1 MGFEVAEGKPLPAGF
16 EDLEISTQIIIRDAL
31 TRGIKI
37 EMVDRKENFLRL
49 VQGNHTEFVKE
60 ASKTRLDSLM
70 TYLVMENKI
79 ASKLVLEESGIRVP
93 VGRNYSNLE
102 SALEDYSFFLD
113 KKKVIKP
120 VTTNFGLGIGISEPG
135 DSLEKFTSFVKIA
148 LGLSNSIIIEE
159 FMEGPEYRFLVL
171 GDEVMAVCN
180 RVPANVMGDGKSSI
194 RELIQKKNEDPRRG
208 EGHKTALEKIQ
219 MSEVESLILKDQGLG
234 FDSVPSLG
242 EQIFLRKNSNIST
255 GGDSLDV
262 TDNVHPEF
270 KSIAVSC
277 AKAAG
282 AVICGIDIISSSI
295 ESKPDPKTYA
305 ILEINFNPVL
315 YIHEFPYSGKPR
327 FVGDKILDLL
337 GFQ

>member
-1 MGFEVAEGKPLPAGF
+1 MLDTKSLPLGY

-31 TRGIKI
+31 ARGIQI
-37 EMVDRKENFLRL
+37 EMVDRKENFIRL
-49 VQGNHTEFVKE
+49 KQGNHIEFVKE

-79 ASKLVLEESGIRVP
+79 ASKLVLDEAGIRVP
-93 VGRNYSNLE
+93 VGRNYS
-102 SALEDYSFFLD
+102 SLEDTLKDYEFFLD

-120 VTTNFGLGIGISEPG
+120 VTTNFGLGIGISNPG
-135 DSLEKFTSFVKIA
+135 DSLEKFTNFVQIA
-148 LGLSNSIIIEE
+148 LGLSSSIIIEE
-159 FMEGPEYRFLVL
+159 FIEGPEYRFLVL
-171 GDEVMAVCN
+171 GEAVVAVCN
-180 RVPANVMGDGKSSI
+180 RVPANVVGDGKSSI
-194 RELIQKKNEDPRRG
+194 RQLIAKKNEDPRRG

-219 MSEVESLILKDQGLG
+219 MSEVELTILKDQGLD
-234 FDSVPSLG
+234 FDSIPEPG
-242 EQIFLRKNSNIST
+242 KQIFLRKNSNIST

-262 TDNVHPEF
+262 TELVHPEF
-270 KSIAVSC
+270 KSIAIAA

-282 AVICGIDIISSSI
+282 AVICGIDIISSKI

-337 GFQ
+337 GFN

>member
-1 MGFEVAEGKPLPAGF
+1 MTDTKPLPSGF

-31 TRGIKI
+31 ARGIQV

-49 VQGNHTEFVKE
+49 IQGNHSEFVKE

-79 ASKLVLEESGIRVP
+79 ASKLVLKENGIRVP

-102 SALEDYSFFLD
+102 EALADYTFFLD

-135 DSLEKFTSFVKIA
+135 DSLDKFTSFVKIA

-159 FMEGPEYRFLVL
+159 FIEGPEYRFLVL
-171 GDEVMAVCN
+171 GEEVIAVCN
-180 RVPANVMGDGKSSI
+180 RVPANVTGDGKSSI
-194 RELIQKKNEDPRRG
+194 RELILKKNEDPRRG

-219 MSEVESLILKDQGLG
+219 MSEVELQILKDQGLNFG
-234 FDSVPSLG
+234 SIPSSG

-262 TDNVHPEF
+262 TDNVHPDF
-270 KSIAVSC
+270 KAIAVSA

-282 AVICGIDIISSSI
+282 AMICGIDIISSQI
-295 ESKPDPKTYA
+295 ESKPNVKTYA

-337 GFQ
+337 GFH

>member
-1 MGFEVAEGKPLPAGF
+1 MTDTKPLPSGF

-31 TRGIKI
+31 ARGIQV

-49 VQGNHTEFVKE
+49 IQGNHSEFVKE
-60 ASKTRLDSLM
+60 ASKTKLDSLM

-102 SALEDYSFFLD
+102 TALSDYTFFLD

-135 DSLEKFTSFVKIA
+135 DSLDKFTSFVNIA

-159 FMEGPEYRFLVL
+159 FIEGPEYRFLVL
-171 GDEVMAVCN
+171 GDEVIAVCN
-180 RVPANVMGDGKSSI
+180 RVPANVTGDGKNSI
-194 RELIQKKNEDPRRG
+194 RELILKKNEDPRRG

-219 MSEVESLILKDQGLG
+219 MSDVELQILKDQGLG
-234 FDSVPSLG
+234 FDSVPDLG
-242 EQIFLRKNSNIST
+242 KQVFLRKNSNIST

-262 TDNVHPEF
+262 TDNVHPDF
-270 KSIAVSC
+270 KAIAVSA

-282 AVICGIDIISSSI
+282 AVICGIDIISSQI
-295 ESKPDPKTYA
+295 ESKPNVKTYA

-337 GFQ
+337 GFD

>member
-1 MGFEVAEGKPLPAGF
+1 MTETKPLPSGF

-31 TRGIKI
+31 ARGIKI
-37 EMVDRKENFLRL
+37 EIVDRKENFLRL
-49 VQGNHTEFVKE
+49 IQGNHSEFVKE

-79 ASKLVLEESGIRVP
+79 ASKLVLNDNGIRVP
-93 VGRNYSNLE
+93 VGRNYS
-102 SALEDYSFFLD
+102 SFDDALKDYTFFLD

-135 DSLEKFTSFVKIA
+135 DSLEKYESFLKVA
-148 LGLSNSIIIEE
+148 FSLSNSIIIEE
-159 FMEGPEYRFLVL
+159 FIEGPEYRFLVL
-171 GDEVMAVCN
+171 GDEVVAVCN
-180 RVPANVMGDGKSSI
+180 RVPANVVGDGKSSV
-194 RELIQKKNEDPRRG
+194 RDLIQKKNEDPRRG

-219 MSEVESLILKDQGLG
+219 MTEVELQILKDQGLN
-234 FDSVPSLG
+234 FDSISELG
-242 EQIFLRKNSNIST
+242 KQIFLRKNSNIST

-262 TDNVHPEF
+262 TDMVHPDF
-270 KSIAVSC
+270 KSIAVSS

-282 AVICGIDIISSSI
+282 AVICGIDIISSEI
-295 ESKPDPKTYA
+295 ALKPNPKTYGV
-305 ILEINFNPVL
+305 LEINFNPVL

-337 GFQ
+337 GFK

>member
-1 MGFEVAEGKPLPAGF
+1 MNDTKALPSGF
-16 EDLEISTQIIIRDAL
+16 EDLEISTQIIIRDAMA
-31 TRGIKI
+31 RGITV

-49 VQGNHTEFVKE
+49 KQGSHIEFVKE

-79 ASKLVLEESGIRVP
+79 ASKLVLDENGIRVP
-93 VGRNYSNLE
+93 IGRNYS
-102 SALEDYSFFLD
+102 SLEDALKDYEFFLD

-120 VTTNFGLGIGISEPG
+120 VTTNFGLGIGISNPG
-135 DSLEKFTSFVKIA
+135 DSKEKFTNFVQVA
-148 LGLSNSIIIEE
+148 LGLSSSIIIEE
-159 FMEGPEYRFLVL
+159 FIEGPEYRFLVL
-171 GDEVMAVCN
+171 GEEVIAVCN
-180 RVPANVMGDGKSSI
+180 RVPANVVGDGKSSI
-194 RELIQKKNEDPRRG
+194 RQLIVKKNEDPRRG

-219 MSEVESLILKDQGLG
+219 MSAVEEAILKDQALD
-234 FDSVPSLG
+234 FDSIPDLG
-242 EQIFLRKNSNIST
+242 KQIFLRKNSNIST
-255 GGDSLDV
+255 GGDSLDM
-262 TDNVHPEF
+262 TDAVHPEF

-282 AVICGIDIISSSI
+282 AVICGIDIISSQI
-295 ESKPDPKTYA
+295 ELKPDPKTYA

-337 GFQ
+337 GFT